1 MAAPLGCVKRNPVF
15 LYVAEGS
22 KGTEKLW
29 GTPRSLCRAAN
40 SSGVISRSPA
50 TSLRNLEYGMFAIG

>member
-1 MAAPLGCVKRNPVF
+1 MAALLGCVKRNPVF

-22 KGTEKLW
+22 
-29 GTPRSLCRAAN
+29 N